1 MYDYADDHHPKR
13 KRIFPCRRE
22 WYDDAIHE
30 EVDRDAIQNPGK
42 NSVPKEEV
50 NPAARREVNSSSAKG
65 YEKVTEKTK
74 QSGRK
79 PALEGPQTQQSGGD
93 PLQQRNWPKS
103 EVAVDDERGRNIQNA
118 AHKSTPQNCAQRVSA
133 FRRAQLRGGILRL
146 KICLIKYQVSPLAR
160 RILADSLVSYQGV
173 ASAMS
178 KVL

>member
-65 YEKVTEKTK
+65 DEKVTEKTE

-79 PALEGPQTQQSGGD
+79 PALEGPRTQQSGGD
-93 PLQQRNWPKS
+93 PLQQRNRSKS

-118 AHKSTPQNCAQRVSA
+118 AHKSTPQDCAQR
-133 FRRAQLRGGILRL
+133 FGFIR
-146 KICLIKYQVSPLAR
+146 
-160 RILADSLVSYQGV
+160 
-173 ASAMS
+173 
-178 KVL
+178 